1 MANIDRVK
9 AGLGV
14 ALALLLAL
22 SMAID
27 AGAQTNENR
36 EKRAQTGFKFLSVST
51 HPRAAALGDAMTA
64 MEGAAWMMFYNPAGM
79 AHQTDRV
86 SAVFS
91 ITNWIAGID
100 HSAAAISLQPFGS
113 RFGVLGATLQAV
125 NYGSLQGTVRAD
137 NEQGFLDSGR
147 LKPTAFSLGVGYAK
161 ALTDRFSVGGHVKYV
176 TQDLGSTALT
186 GRISDGVFT
195 AETFSDDKIGV
206 VAFDFGMLYKT
217 GFESLNF
224 AVAARNFSQEIEY
237 VEESFQL
244 PLTLKIGVSMDVTD
258 LMAGMSESHSILVA
272 VEAENPRDFSENI
285 RVGIEYGFLS
295 ALSLR
300 AGYAFPMDEQGV
312 SLGAGLAQS
321 LGSLGLAA
329 DYAYTR
335 FGVFSDVHRVAFQ
348 FSF

>member
-1 MANIDRVK
+1 MANANTVK
-9 AGLGV
+9 AGSV
-14 ALALLLAL
+14 VIVALLLMSAL
-22 SMAID
+22 AEN
-27 AGAQTNENR
+27 AGAQANENR

-100 HSAAAISLQPFGS
+100 HSIAAVSLQPFGR

-125 NYGSLQGTVRAD
+125 NYGSIQGTVRAD
-137 NEQGFLDSGR
+137 NDQGFLDSGR
-147 LKPTAFSLGVGYAK
+147 LKPTAFSFGIGYAK

-186 GRISDGVFT
+186 GTISDGVFT
-195 AETFSDDKIGV
+195 AETLSDDNIGV

-258 LMAGMSESHSILVA
+258 LMPSMSQSHEIMIA
-272 VEAENPRDFSENI
+272 FEAENPRDFSENVRI
-285 RVGIEYGFLS
+285 GIEYGFLN

-312 SLGAGLAQS
+312 SLGAGLAQN
-321 LGSLGLAA
+321 LGSLRLAA

-335 FGVFSDVHRVAFQ
+335 FGIFSDVHRVAFQ